1 MYRFKPVLRIPGPVP
16 VPNEVSL
23 QMAKPMINQRVDT
36 APRFKL

>member
-23 QMAKPMINQRVDT
+23 QMAKPMINHTLRSIIQ
-36 APRFKL
+36 LS